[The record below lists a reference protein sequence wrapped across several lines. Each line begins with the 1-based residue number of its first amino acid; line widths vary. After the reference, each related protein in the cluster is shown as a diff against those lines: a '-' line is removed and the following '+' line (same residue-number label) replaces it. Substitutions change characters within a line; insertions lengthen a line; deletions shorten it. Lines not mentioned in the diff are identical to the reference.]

1 MEKKPC
7 GSNPI
12 WYVLSGFFSART
24 HLRIDIKNELHNNR
38 EVKSMED
45 KLLEELNQLLK
56 GTHMGASIFED
67 LREKIKSET
76 LHKEFDEILLM
87 LHIHEKSL
95 TGLILAHGGEP
106 IDSAGIMGTITDVIS
121 HIKNLTVDSDKEVLK
136 VAVHNM
142 EMGAKA
148 LHDFDARNFILD
160 DETEKTIAIHAT
172 DIHFQQFRR
181 NSPWNVEQLSKLSE
195 KLEELSQ
202 KKD

>member
-1 MEKKPC
+1 MWFEP
-7 GSNPI
+7 
-12 WYVLSGFFSART
+12 YMVRAEHGFFSART

-106 IDSAGIMGTITDVIS
+106 IDSAGIMGAITDVIS

-160 DETEKTIAIHAT
+160 DETEKTIAIMKDDYASIYH
-172 DIHFQQFRR
+172 
-181 NSPWNVEQLSKLSE
+181 KLDRYRIE
-195 KLEELSQ
+195 FEE
-202 KKD
+202 